1 MRLLHTPT
9 LSNNSC
15 KRRTGCIG
23 YLRSHDF
30 THVMNKR
37 FVLVVDDSSD
47 FLSLVELAL
56 EPVAEQHY
64 LGILHATGG
73 EEALAL
79 LEQHPSTAALLT
91 DLAMP
96 TMDGL
101 ELIRRCRTRY
111 PLLQIVVL
119 SGRSDSG
126 AIIEA
131 IRAGASDYII
141 KPPTLEEL
149 ESSLLSA
156 LERYSQLE
164 RQLQVRDKLE
174 QYERELAIAASIQ
187 RQMLPLPLEQNRCRN
202 VSVAALL
209 MPARHVAGDFYDHWL
224 MPDDRLAVCIG
235 DVSGKG
241 ISAAL
246 LMAMTKTLLRS
257 HIEHGSTLTDALGA
271 TNRVLA
277 ANNPQAY
284 FVTAIAAIFDPRSGI
299 LEMCNAAHA
308 DPFCIG
314 ADGGIRQLSL
324 PHGMPLGAL
333 ETSTYQSIQVP
344 LSAGDRVLFYTDGV
358 LDALSGDLAEQDS
371 AWRTVIARALARR
384 GADFPSALIAELSP
398 LWLAEHLP
406 DDVTVLTLEY
416 KQMACAS
423 LEEGTPSTP
432 STKTRPSV

>member
-1 MRLLHTPT
+1 
-9 LSNNSC
+9 
-15 KRRTGCIG
+15 
-23 YLRSHDF
+23 
-30 THVMNKR
+30 MNKR

-47 FLSLVELAL
+47 FLNLVELAL
-56 EPVAEQHY
+56 EPVAEQHH
-64 LGILHATGG
+64 LGILHATSGQK
-73 EEALAL
+73 ALAQ
-79 LEQHPSTAALLT
+79 LEQYPSTAALLT

-101 ELIRRCRTRY
+101 ELIRRCRTRF

-156 LERYSQLE
+156 LERYSQLD

-174 QYERELAIAASIQ
+174 QYERELAIAAGIQ
-187 RQMLPLPLEQNRCRN
+187 RQMLPLPLDSSRCRN

-257 HIEHGSTLTDALGA
+257 HIEHGSTITEALTA

-277 ANNPQAY
+277 SNNPQAY
-284 FVTAIAAIFDPRSGI
+284 FVTAIAAIFDPTTRT
-299 LEMCNAAHA
+299 LEICNAAHA
-308 DPFCIG
+308 DPFCIS

-333 ETSTYQSIQVP
+333 ETSTYQSIQVQ

-358 LDALSGDLAEQDS
+358 LDALSGDLAEQEHV
-371 AWRTVIARALARR
+371 WRQVICRALAHH
-384 GADFPSALIAELSP
+384 GVDLQSALIAELSSV
-398 LWLAEHLP
+398 WVAEHLP
-406 DDVTVLTLEY
+406 DDVTVLMLELSGSA
-416 KQMACAS
+416 QHSDVLTVQREAVGM
-423 LEEGTPSTP
+423 
-432 STKTRPSV
+432 